1 MAGSKLPLLIIFIT
15 IFIDLLGFGIVL
27 PLLPRYAIV
36 YHATDLQLGLLI
48 SSFSAMQFLFAPIWG
63 RVSDRFGRRP
73 ILLLGLL
80 GSTGSYALFSYVSHF
95 APDARWL
102 GLDVLSWLFV
112 SRIGAGIAGAT
123 IPTAQAYIA
132 DSTETKDRGKGMAI
146 IGVAFG
152 IGFVFGPLI
161 GALSLKM
168 NNEAPD
174 WRPGA
179 VAAVLS
185 GLAFLFAL
193 IKLPESLRPGGSA
206 SRAAHASSTFARLL
220 ARPDLLLVM
229 AAIFLTTF
237 AFAQFESTLSR
248 LTEVM
253 GIGGRSNYFVFA
265 YLGMVLLIAQ
275 GMLVRRLMWRVGEY
289 RMAAAGAVL
298 MTIGL
303 PLVGL
308 AGWSLSMS
316 QLYAVLPL
324 AVTGFAALNPSLQ
337 ASLSLRISDS
347 EQGEV
352 LGYGQSAS
360 ALARIL
366 GPLSGNYLFG
376 ISHAY
381 PYLAG
386 GALMAVGLICVL
398 MTGKAVP
405 ANAEAGTASNSP
417 PVMH

>member
-1 MAGSKLPLLIIFIT
+1 MSGSKLPLLIIFVT
-15 IFIDLLGFGIVL
+15 VFIDLLGFGIVL
-27 PLLPRYAIV
+27 PLLPRYAMV
-36 YHATDLQLGLLI
+36 YKANDLQLGLLI

-63 RVSDRFGRRP
+63 RVSDHVGRRP
-73 ILLLGLL
+73 VLLLGLL
-80 GSTGSYALFSYVSHF
+80 GSTVSYALFSYVSAF
-95 APDARWL
+95 EPGTRWL
-102 GLDVLSWLFV
+102 GLDVLGWLFV

-132 DSTETKDRGKGMAI
+132 DSTETKDRGKGMAL

-161 GALSLKM
+161 GAVSLKM
-168 NNEAPD
+168 NDDAPD

-179 VAAVLS
+179 VAAALS
-185 GLAFLFAL
+185 GVAFLFAL
-193 IKLPESLRPGGSA
+193 IKLPESLKPGTQQ
-206 SRAAHASSTFARLL
+206 SRRVPGAAGGFARVLG
-220 ARPDLLLVM
+220 RKDLLLLF
-229 AAIFLTTF
+229 AAMFLTTL

-253 GIGGRSNYFVFA
+253 GLGGRSNYFVFA
-265 YLGMVLLIAQ
+265 YLGMVLLLAQ
-275 GMLVRRLMWRVGEY
+275 GLLVRRLIWRVGEY
-289 RMAAAGAVL
+289 RMAAGGAVL

-303 PLVGL
+303 PLVGV
-308 AGWSLSMS
+308 AGWALSMG
-316 QLYAVLPL
+316 QLYAALPL
-324 AVTGFAALNPSLQ
+324 AVIGFAALNPSLQ
-337 ASLSLRISDS
+337 SSLSLRVSDQ

-360 ALARIL
+360 ALARIF

-386 GALMAVGLICVL
+386 GALMAIGLLCVL
-398 MTGKAVP
+398 LTGRGAKDA
-405 ANAEAGTASNSP
+405 AQTSTSP
-417 PVMH
+417 SE